1 MLERVQPSPQE
12 LEAGLEQEQ
21 QRLEQEKLGRYL
33 QTWIDERRN
42 QLIEDDELVVNLEL
56 AGRGS

>member
-1 MLERVQPSPQE
+1 MIYSRTFQGPSARHPFF
-12 LEAGLEQEQ
+12 
-21 QRLEQEKLGRYL
+21 LGRYL